1 MNPKVQ
7 DKVRVDRGEEVSH
20 EAQDTPER
28 KTDFRFRSLRST
40 YIKERGVK
48 TLLLVCA
55 TLSIFTTFAIVAVLF
70 TEATRFFQNDNVYC
84 DAKIA
89 DDGDRVCNA
98 FVGTSTKDTAGT
110 EQACPECGQLHTMPA
125 EITLANF
132 VSGTKWNPLLGRE
145 SEKEFGVWALIS
157 ATLMVS
163 GIAMCLALPLGLI
176 TAIYLS
182 EYASA
187 RVRAVIKPTLEV
199 LAGIPTVVY
208 GFFALTVITP
218 ALQIC
223 HGGFGTFNA
232 MAGGIAVGILC
243 LPIVSSL
250 VEDALQAVPRALREG
265 AYGLG
270 ATKFEVSTKVVVP
283 AALSGII
290 SAFLLAVSRAV
301 GETMIVA
308 LAVGSRPQLSL
319 DPRDDMQTM
328 TGWMVQMALGD
339 VSNYDVEYLSM
350 YAVAATLF
358 LITLALTFTG
368 NVVRNRFREEYQ

>member
-1 MNPKVQ
+1 MG
-7 DKVRVDRGEEVSH
+7 DEVSN
-20 EAQDTPER
+20 EAHDTPPR

-40 YIKERGVK
+40 YIKEWGVK
-48 TLLLVCA
+48 SLLLICA

-70 TEATRFFQNDNVYC
+70 TEATRFFQHDNVYC
-84 DAKIA
+84 DAVVA
-89 DDGDRVCNA
+89 TDGDRVCNA
-98 FVGTSTKDTAGT
+98 FVGTSTKETAGS
-110 EQACPECGQLHTMPA
+110 EQACPDCGHMHKMPA
-125 EITLANF
+125 EITLVDF
-132 VSGTKWNPLLGRE
+132 LTGTKWNPLLGRE

-157 ATLMVS
+157 ATLIVS

-182 EYASA
+182 EYASP
-187 RVRAVIKPTLEV
+187 RVRATIKPTLEV

-218 ALQIC
+218 TLQFV

-319 DPRDDMQTM
+319 DPRNDMQTM

-350 YAVAATLF
+350 YAVAAVLF
-358 LITLALTFTG
+358 VITLALTFTG